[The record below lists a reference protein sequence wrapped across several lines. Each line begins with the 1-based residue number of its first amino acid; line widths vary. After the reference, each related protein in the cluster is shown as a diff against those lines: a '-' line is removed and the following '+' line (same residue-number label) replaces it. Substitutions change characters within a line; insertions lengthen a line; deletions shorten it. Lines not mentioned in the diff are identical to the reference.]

1 MTAQTIRQ
9 ELATVETREQL
20 ETLGRDALNYSA
32 KLEGIRE
39 QLADI
44 LEQLAELEAIKEHTE
59 KALEA
64 VEEEQ
69 EALTEVIEDIAETQ
83 SDHEKK
89 RLIDYLENAG
99 RGTIE
104 ELREE
109 IEIFY
114 DDEIYTDLDDALEN
128 LSPQDAYRAGRDGD
142 IDEYAELWTYDG
154 WGSVESFDSWRDFFN
169 DCIDVEE
176 FAEWLL
182 ENYRETVERL
192 IK

>member
-1 MTAQTIRQ
+1 MTANTIRQ

-44 LEQLAELEAIKEHTE
+44 LEQLAELEAIKAHTE
-59 KALEA
+59 QAYEA
-64 VEEEQ
+64 ITEEQ
-69 EALTEVIEDIAETQ
+69 DELTEVIEEIADAQRDYTKFHLAE
-83 SDHEKK
+83 
-89 RLIDYLENAG
+89 YLENAG
-99 RGTIE
+99 RGTLE
-104 ELREE
+104 DLREY

-142 IDEYAELWTYDG
+142 IDEYAEFWTYDG
-154 WGSVESFDSWRDFFN
+154 WGSIISYDNWRDFFDDN
-169 DCIDVEE
+169 IDAED
-176 FAEWLL
+176 FAEWLID
-182 ENYRETVERL
+182 NYREVVEDL
-192 IK
+192 LK